1 MLVLHVFGMVT
12 KKYTDCCWYSMVKSH
27 MQNRS
32 YEVPYWPLA

>member
-12 KKYTDCCWYSMVKSH
+12 KKYTDHSWYSMVKSH

-32 YEVPYWPLA
+32 